1 MKTICLSLLGAA
13 ALALGPAPAQAQPKE
28 QVVAV
33 FYRVGT
39 TVMRGMLD
47 YLRMLNA
54 RDGGINGVK
63 LAWVQCDTGYENAR
77 SVECYEGL
85 KKQGPDGVTLVH
97 PLSSGISHTLIERAS
112 ADRIP
117 LVSVGHGRA
126 AAADGRVFPYVFP
139 LIATYWDQAA
149 AMVRYI
155 GEEEGGLERL
165 RSKKIALLH
174 QDSAFG
180 REPIPVLGELAKKYG
195 YRLATIA
202 VAPPGVDQHAQWTQI
217 RELRPD
223 WVILWGSGPMNPT
236 ALQTAAKIGYPRG
249 RMLGVW
255 WSGAEQDMLPAG
267 MAAKDFMAAEFA
279 VTGRAYPVIAEIERH
294 VYGKGDGRMDDSA
307 AMGSL
312 SYNRGVVFGIL
323 TAEAVRVAQNRFGTG
338 RPVTGR
344 QLQWALE
351 HLRLNERRL
360 KQLGAAGFMP
370 AIDTSCADHAGAGGV
385 RFVRW
390 DGSRWYAV
398 TGWVEALHGDRELL
412 RAQYAESAM
421 RYARENN
428 IKPRKCPA
436 A

>member
-1 MKTICLSLLGAA
+1 
-13 ALALGPAPAQAQPKE
+13 
-28 QVVAV
+28 
-33 FYRVGT
+33 
-39 TVMRGMLD
+39 
-47 YLRMLNA
+47 
-54 RDGGINGVK
+54 
-63 LAWVQCDTGYENAR
+63 
-77 SVECYEGL
+77 
-85 KKQGPDGVTLVH
+85 
-97 PLSSGISHTLIERAS
+97 
-112 ADRIP
+112 
-117 LVSVGHGRA
+117 
-126 AAADGRVFPYVFP
+126 VFP

-174 QDSAFG
+174 HDSTFG

-195 YRLATIA
+195 YQLATIP
-202 VAPPGVDQHAQWTQI
+202 VAPPGIDQHAQWTQI

-223 WVILWGSGPMNPT
+223 WVILWGSGAMNPT
-236 ALQTAAKIGYPRG
+236 ALQGAAKIGYPRG

-255 WSGAEQDMLPAG
+255 WSGAEQDVLPAG

-279 VTGRAYPVIAEIERH
+279 VAGRAYPVIAEIEKH
-294 VYGKGDGRMDDSA
+294 VYGEGSGRMDDAA
-307 AMGSL
+307 AMGSI
-312 SYNRGVVFGIL
+312 SYNRGVVLGIL
-323 TAEAVRVAQNRFGTG
+323 TAEAVRVAQNRFGKG
-338 RPVTGR
+338 RPVTGQ

-351 HLRLNERRL
+351 HLRLDERRL

-370 AIDTSCADHAGAGGV
+370 AIDTSCTDHAGAGGV

-398 TGWVEALHGDRELL
+398 TGWIEALPGDREML
-412 RAQYAESAM
+412 RAKYAESAM
-421 RYARENN
+421 RYAQENN